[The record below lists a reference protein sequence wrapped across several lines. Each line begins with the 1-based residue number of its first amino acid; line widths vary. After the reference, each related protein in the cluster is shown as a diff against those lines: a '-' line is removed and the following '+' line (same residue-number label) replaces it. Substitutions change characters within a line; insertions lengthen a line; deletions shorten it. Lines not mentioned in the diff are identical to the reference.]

1 MMGLNQYGMI
11 LSWSMMEY
19 EEYDDGKIL
28 FLRRFWWEYVG
39 CGPLPVTVANEG
51 L

>member
-1 MMGLNQYGMI
+1 MMEINKYGMM

-28 FLRRFWWEYVG
+28 FNHN
-39 CGPLPVTVANEG
+39 P
-51 L
+51 